1 MQLYPNLMAK
11 ILTYSLSLSRSL
23 QTWIYS
29 GVFLSSQHAARQMV
43 DQKTGGSIITMS
55 SVNANHTIAA
65 ITPYVASK
73 GGISALTK
81 AMALSLADH
90 SIR

>member
-1 MQLYPNLMAK
+1 
-11 ILTYSLSLSRSL
+11 
-23 QTWIYS
+23 
-29 GVFLSSQHAARQMV
+29 
-43 DQKTGGSIITMS
+43 MS
-55 SVNANHTIAA
+55 SVNASHTIAA

-90 SIR
+90 SIRYIMSIKRNNIKMYKGEKVASKATTKCTENLAL